1 MISGQAPN
9 TATQTDCQQYTD
21 FASSGMTPDGQAI
34 GTGCVFPANVKT
46 IADQL
51 VAAGFTW
58 KAYMEDMGNDPARET
73 ATCGHAALAAKDPT
87 AHAEAPM
94 ASLPTGDQYAA
105 KHDPFVYFHSIIDAP
120 ICQTSVVNLEALSAD
135 LMSVSTTP
143 NFTFI
148 APNLCNDGHD
158 APCKDGQ
165 PGGLISANRFLQTWV
180 PKIQNSAAYQK
191 DGLLIVTFDEAEHD
205 VSACCNEPTGPNVS
219 APGRTGPGGGRTG
232 EVLLS
237 KFIKPGTVSDVPYNH
252 YSQLRTIEDIFGLD
266 HLGYAAQAGLAGF
279 GSDVFGGSVA
289 VLGE

>member
-120 ICQTSVVNLEALSAD
+120 ICQTSVVNLKALSAD

-148 APNLCNDGHD
+148 APNLCND
-158 APCKDGQ
+158 ATTVMMLRAK
-165 PGGLISANRFLQTWV
+165 
-180 PKIQNSAAYQK
+180 
-191 DGLLIVTFDEAEHD
+191 
-205 VSACCNEPTGPNVS
+205 
-219 APGRTGPGGGRTG
+219 
-232 EVLLS
+232 
-237 KFIKPGTVSDVPYNH
+237 TVSPAD
-252 YSQLRTIEDIFGLD
+252 SSRRTDSCRHGCRRSKTRPPIRRT
-266 HLGYAAQAGLAGF
+266 AC
-279 GSDVFGGSVA
+279 
-289 VLGE
+289 